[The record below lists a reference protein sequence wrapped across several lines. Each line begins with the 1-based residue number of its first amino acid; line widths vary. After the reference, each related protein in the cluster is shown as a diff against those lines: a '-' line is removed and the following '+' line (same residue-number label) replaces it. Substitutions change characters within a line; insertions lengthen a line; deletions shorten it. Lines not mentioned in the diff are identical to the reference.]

1 MNLLDRHFGS
11 RSWAQNKVLTPY
23 NGIYSKSALLLQM
36 INNERTSNKS
46 PIRTSTPT
54 TKTELYAWWAYFV
67 GYEPISAVVLAVLMP
82 LLTEGMARAV
92 GHISGDPTA
101 KCPETDVHGSSCV
114 LFHLGS
120 FEITS
125 AGFTYLILG
134 LSAFAQAISFI
145 SVGALADYGNFRKR
159 LLALFTVAGVIA
171 TCSVVLAYKAELFW
185 LIACLVVLINM
196 FSGMT
201 LVFYNSY
208 LPLLTQN
215 HPDYLEAVQK
225 EAQAL
230 EELEQNERHTP
241 ASTRSAQEVAE
252 AVHHRKV
259 LSEATVKVGE
269 GLSNWISTIGF
280 MSGYAA
286 ALILVGLCAVMLYA
300 FRSFGERLVTQL
312 CIVGVGLWWGA
323 VSGIAIWKLEY
334 RPGPP
339 LSKGANYIGFSW
351 AKAFRTLSKAR
362 QLPHTFRYLIC
373 YFFFSDGFNTLGAAA
388 VIFCKFHIDV
398 STGFMV
404 MALAISLVFA
414 IIGNFA
420 LLFVQRRFSIR
431 TKSIMIFM
439 LIAVSLLPVYGAI
452 GLVST
457 RIGLRQRWEVIPMS
471 IYYGTFVGAMQSFSR
486 VLFADLIP
494 EGEEAEF
501 FSLYAITDKGS
512 SWIGPSVVALIDG
525 VVDGR
530 YGLLFLALLLL
541 LPLPLLIFGVDP
553 VQGKTDCVNFN
564 KQRAENS

>member
-1 MNLLDRHFGS
+1 
-11 RSWAQNKVLTPY
+11 
-23 NGIYSKSALLLQM
+23 M
-36 INNERTSNKS
+36 INNEQISNKS
-46 PIRTSTPT
+46 PLRTSIPT
-54 TKTELYAWWAYFV
+54 TKTELYAWWTYFV

-82 LLTEGMARAV
+82 LLTEEMARAV
-92 GHISGDPTA
+92 GHRSGDPTA
-101 KCPETDVHGSSCV
+101 SCLEMDAHGGSCV
-114 LFHLGS
+114 LFNVGS

-134 LSAFAQAISFI
+134 LSAFTQAISFI

-159 LLALFTVAGVIA
+159 LLALFTAAGVIS

-185 LIACLVVLINM
+185 LIASLVVLINM

-215 HPDYLEAVQK
+215 HPDYLEAVEK

-241 ASTRSAQEVAE
+241 ASTRSAQERAE
-252 AVHHRKV
+252 AEHHRKV

-269 GLSNWISTIGF
+269 DLSNWISTVGF
-280 MSGYAA
+280 MSGYTA
-286 ALILVGLCAVMLYA
+286 ALILVGLSAAMLYL
-300 FRSFGERLVTQL
+300 FSGFGERLVTQL
-312 CIVGVGLWWGA
+312 CIVGVGLWWGT
-323 VSGIAIWKLEY
+323 VSGVAIWKLEY

-339 LSKGANYIGFSW
+339 LPKGANYIGFSW
-351 AKAFRTLSKAR
+351 AKVFRTLSKAR

-388 VIFCKFHIDV
+388 VIFCKFQIDGV
-398 STGFMV
+398 TTGFMV
-404 MALAISLVFA
+404 MALAISLVSA

-420 LLFVQRRFSIR
+420 LLFVQRRFNIS

-439 LIAVSLLPVYGAI
+439 LIAVSLVPAYGAI

-512 SWIGPSVVALIDG
+512 SWIGPSAVALIDG
-525 VVDGR
+525 VRDGR

-553 VQGKTDCVNFN
+553 VQGKTDCVKFS
-564 KQRAENS
+564 KQRADNS